1 MPDVKMYTTTW
12 CGICVHTKRY
22 LNSKNVEFEEIDIEE
37 QPQYGDMIEKLT
49 GGFRV
54 VPTLDINGKVMVNPS
69 RKEIDEALAEP
80 V

>member
-1 MPDVKMYTTTW
+1 
-12 CGICVHTKRY
+12 
-22 LNSKNVEFEEIDIEE
+22 
-37 QPQYGDMIEKLT
+37 MIEKLT